1 MIQPARRCSPWSS
14 LFACSSCRVH
24 FAPSTFCLDELEP
37 RTVLGAGND
46 AAQPP
51 RCPLGAQPL
60 HGPPPPLT
68 RVPGYLDSSQPGQ
81 AQQPRDG
88 LGAPLRLGF
97 RAGSWPE
104 RGPSGRASASP
115 ALPCGPLA
123 LIASPS
129 GALCSSR
136 RPPRRGRARTV
147 LELWVASPRWP
158 ARQGTR
164 RRHLAA
170 SFSLPLFLILGGTPV
185 PTLLLRSDSMRNLV
199 ACQSADALPG
209 PPLRPLPPLS
219 LLLRVPAPLAHA
231 AAVRRCALWV
241 MPAWNGMGES

>member
-37 RTVLGAGND
+37 RTVLGVGNG

-104 RGPSGRASASP
+104 RGPSGRAFSFTS
-115 ALPCGPLA
+115 LA
-123 LIASPS
+123 L
-129 GALCSSR
+129 
-136 RPPRRGRARTV
+136 RPPRAHREPPRVHFAPPDAHLDEAELAR
-147 LELWVASPRWP
+147 SSSYGWP
-158 ARQGTR
+158 ARAGR
-164 RRHLAA
+164 RARARAA
-170 SFSLPLFLILGGTPV
+170 AISLP
-185 PTLLLRSDSMRNLV
+185 
-199 ACQSADALPG
+199 
-209 PPLRPLPPLS
+209 PPPSLS
-219 LLLRVPAPLAHA
+219 
-231 AAVRRCALWV
+231 
-241 MPAWNGMGES
+241 SSS